1 MSGGEESQCA
11 RLPCD
16 GQQAAAMGVV
26 GTLEPLTRLDRLA
39 LAALA
44 IAFLIFGGLVQ
55 IRSSLLPR
63 HCGDLKVFSRAAW
76 AVRTGHDL
84 YDISDD
90 NGFHYL
96 YPPTFAVL
104 LAPLADAPAGESRE
118 GLLPYPSTVLYWY
131 FFNVVCLLLSAH
143 WLASALEE
151 SSPATQTCQSSPADR
166 RWWGLRLWP
175 VLACLPPIGHTL
187 SRGQVGVFLLLLL
200 SGMIVS
206 VVRGKSGRAGL
217 WLAAA
222 ISIKVIP
229 ALLLVYPLFR
239 RDYRFLGACLAG
251 LLVGL
256 VGIPVA
262 ARGARQTLEDYR
274 RWNEVML
281 APSLAR
287 GTDTSR
293 ADEVLNVT
301 ATDSQSFLAM
311 IHNTWYL
318 NRETR
323 PKQASAITRW
333 SSRAAAGALLA
344 AWLLLLRRQ
353 KRRDAAATVLL
364 LGALIEV
371 MLLAS
376 PVCHLHYFCLSVP
389 LIAGLFAIAWE
400 HSAAPRLGMRLG
412 ALVFLNIFANV
423 VPEVPGMEVWRD
435 IGLAGYAA
443 IFLFVAAAVVLWRRT
458 GSPRV
463 LQATAQIPFRVA
475 A

>member
-1 MSGGEESQCA
+1 MSGSELSQRA
-11 RLPCD
+11 GLPCD
-16 GQQAAAMGVV
+16 GQRAAAKVV
-26 GTLEPLTRLDRLA
+26 GALEPLTHLDRIC

-55 IRSSLLPR
+55 IRSSLLAR

-76 AVRTGHDL
+76 AARTGHDL
-84 YDISDD
+84 YEITDD

-104 LAPLADAPAGESRE
+104 LAPLADAPAGESRD

-151 SSPATQTCQSSPADR
+151 GSPATQMLKSSPADR

-187 SRGQVGVFLLLLL
+187 SRGQVGILLLLLL

-217 WLAAA
+217 CLAAA
-222 ISIKVIP
+222 ICLKVIP
-229 ALLLVYPLFR
+229 ALLLVYPLLR
-239 RDYRFLGACLAG
+239 KDYRFLGACLVG

-262 ARGARQTLEDYR
+262 ARGARQTIEDYR
-274 RWNEVML
+274 RWDEVML

-287 GTDTSR
+287 GSDTSR

-311 IHNTWYL
+311 IHNTWHL

-344 AWLLLLRRQ
+344 AWLLLLRRH
-353 KRRDAAATVLL
+353 KRPDTAATVLL

-389 LIAGLFAIAWE
+389 LIAGLFAVGWE
-400 HSAAPRLGMRLG
+400 QSAAPRLGLRLG
-412 ALVFLNIFANV
+412 TLVFLNIFANV
-423 VPEVPGMEVWRD
+423 VPEVPGLEVWRD
-435 IGLAGYAA
+435 IGLAGYSA
-443 IFLFVAAAVVLWRRT
+443 ILLFIISAVVLWWR
-458 GSPRV
+458 
-463 LQATAQIPFRVA
+463 A
-475 A
+475 APAGPQQNARPLSLRAAA